1 MVLDPPHDL
10 RAVFVDAYAEVVLEH
25 GDRDARQRL
34 AVHAGLAELVR
45 VRVEVC
51 RDVVLARPNVV
62 RELAPER
69 AHARGDVLDRPC
81 RKGSRWEHRPEFWCE
96 PEKSPRGPLGG
107 IPLHLG
113 AEW

>member
-1 MVLDPPHDL
+1 MGGGAGEVRRRPLVQRVAAAPRRLL
-10 RAVFVDAYAEVVLEH
+10 RGE
-25 GDRDARQRL
+25 RL

-81 RKGSRWEHRPEFWCE
+81 RKGSRWEHRPEFWCQ